1 MRGEHEAV
9 TKATMICWP
18 TLLTRRPV
26 FPVFRSCCRLIITL
40 SGCAF
45 KMALMPF
52 RSAVGGNRGYG
63 HLPVSSM
70 DYGYRDPYRPGA
82 NNGGSMELS

>member
-1 MRGEHEAV
+1 MV
-9 TKATMICWP
+9 
-18 TLLTRRPV
+18 
-26 FPVFRSCCRLIITL
+26 
-40 SGCAF
+40 
-45 KMALMPF
+45 LMPF

-63 HLPVSSM
+63 HIPVSSM